1 MKETEFISEA
11 LLKHVLSGDRVAF
24 RSFYE
29 IIYPT
34 VYRFTHYFVPNKEDC
49 EDVVSEIFYI
59 LWKQREALLAIDDL
73 KAWLYIVSRNEAY
86 HFLKQKD
93 KYISISIDHLPVE
106 LSVDTASIEGRLI
119 EKEMLTIYNAAVA
132 ELPERCKLIY
142 LMVREERL
150 RYKEIARILSITEGT
165 VEQQINIALRKIVT
179 EVKKH
184 YPHLR
189 FRK

>member
-1 MKETEFISEA
+1 MKETEFISET
-11 LLKHVLSGDRVAF
+11 LLKHVLSGDRIAF

-29 IIYPT
+29 IVYPT
-34 VYRFTHYFVPNKEDC
+34 VYRFTHYFLPNKEDC
-49 EDVVSEIFYI
+49 EDVVAEIFYI
-59 LWKQREALLAIDDL
+59 LWKQRETLLSIDDL

-86 HFLKQKD
+86 HFLKQKE
-93 KYISISIDHLPVE
+93 KYISLSIDHLPVE

-132 ELPERCKLIY
+132 DLPERCKLIY
-142 LMVREERL
+142 LMVRQERL

-165 VEQQINIALRKIVT
+165 VEQQINIALRKIVA

-184 YPHLR
+184 YPYLR
-189 FRK
+189 FKK